1 MKTIGFVGLGD
12 MGLPM
17 AVNIVKAGFPL
28 VGFDL
33 RAERLALLEAAGGR
47 RAGSCRELGGQCD
60 SVFVMVFSGAQARE
74 AVLGDAG
81 LIRGLKPG
89 ATVIVSA
96 TMMPREAQR
105 LEAPLAAAGVGLIDT
120 PVSGG
125 KAGADG
131 GALTLMAAAK
141 AEVLEANRDALD
153 AVSKQVFHVGEEIG
167 QGQSVK
173 AALQVFIGATFAA
186 AAESLVLAS
195 KSGVSGR
202 TMFDVIGSGAAGS
215 PMFENC
221 ARMILDRKFKD
232 TGSRIGTMYKDLGIS
247 LGLAHENGAAMFLTS
262 AVYEMFQS
270 GVSLFPDEDN
280 WAIVKLLERIAG
292 TQATW

>member
-1 MKTIGFVGLGD
+1 
-12 MGLPM
+12 
-17 AVNIVKAGFPL
+17 
-28 VGFDL
+28 
-33 RAERLALLEAAGGR
+33 
-47 RAGSCRELGGQCD
+47 
-60 SVFVMVFSGAQARE
+60 
-74 AVLGDAG
+74 
-81 LIRGLKPG
+81 
-89 ATVIVSA
+89 
-96 TMMPREAQR
+96 
-105 LEAPLAAAGVGLIDT
+105 
-120 PVSGG
+120 
-125 KAGADG
+125 
-131 GALTLMAAAK
+131 MAAAK
-141 AEVLEANRDALD
+141 PEVLEANRDALD

-247 LGLAHENGAAMFLTS
+247 LDLAHENGAAMFLTS